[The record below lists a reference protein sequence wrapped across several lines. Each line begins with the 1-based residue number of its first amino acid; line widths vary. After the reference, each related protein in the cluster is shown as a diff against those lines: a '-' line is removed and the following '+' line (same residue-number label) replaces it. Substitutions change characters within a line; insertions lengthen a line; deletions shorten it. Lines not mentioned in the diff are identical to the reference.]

1 MRIFATLIAALAVA
15 ASFAPSTRRP
25 QGRSGRGTA
34 DGGLPPVRTPG
45 PILLGTD
52 PPGKLRPQRSEPDA
66 GTPVPRIAASDDVQR
81 ELQQLRAR
89 VDALEQE
96 RGQLQEQSRQLGE
109 VVRQLQQVRAQL
121 AEGEQ
126 RKEAALQQERAQRQE
141 RETGVSALQQA
152 QAALSGGDS
161 RVEDQLS
168 QAAASLPPQS
178 QRDIEAARTALRNRD
193 LSAARAYLSTAIVH
207 AQQGQ

>member
-1 MRIFATLIAALAVA
+1 MRIFATLIAALSVA
-15 ASFAPSTRRP
+15 ASFAPGTRRP

-52 PPGKLRPQRSEPDA
+52 PPGKLRPQRPEPDG
-66 GTPVPRIAASDDVQR
+66 GTPVPRIAAPDDVQR

-89 VDALEQE
+89 VDALEQQ

-109 VVRQLQQVRAQL
+109 VMRQLQQVRAQL
-121 AEGEQ
+121 NEGEQ
-126 RKEAALQQERAQRQE
+126 RKQAAQQQERQQGEQRAS
-141 RETGVSALQQA
+141 GVSALQQA
-152 QAALSGGDS
+152 QMALAGGDS
-161 RVEDQLS
+161 QVEDQLS
-168 QAAASLPPQS
+168 QASASLPAQA

-193 LSAARAYLSTAIVH
+193 LSAARAYLSAAILH
-207 AQQGQ
+207 AQQ